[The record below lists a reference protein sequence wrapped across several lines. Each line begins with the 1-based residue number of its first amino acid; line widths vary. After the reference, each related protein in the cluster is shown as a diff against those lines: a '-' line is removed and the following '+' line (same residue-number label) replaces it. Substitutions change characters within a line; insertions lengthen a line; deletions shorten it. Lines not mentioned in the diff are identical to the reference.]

1 MLECLKENYPHKV
14 CPSEQHIAY
23 IESLLKLTENI
34 PQHRFDI
41 LEIII
46 ENLAYFD
53 TEMRLGEEFA
63 RAFEPEDY
71 KILALQSECG
81 DLEHKFDQI
90 LSILL

>member
-1 MLECLKENYPHKV
+1 MSLENYPHKV

-23 IESLLKLTENI
+23 IESLLMLTEKL

-53 TEMRLGEEFA
+53 TEMRLGE
-63 RAFEPEDY
+63 
-71 KILALQSECG
+71 
-81 DLEHKFDQI
+81 
-90 LSILL
+90 